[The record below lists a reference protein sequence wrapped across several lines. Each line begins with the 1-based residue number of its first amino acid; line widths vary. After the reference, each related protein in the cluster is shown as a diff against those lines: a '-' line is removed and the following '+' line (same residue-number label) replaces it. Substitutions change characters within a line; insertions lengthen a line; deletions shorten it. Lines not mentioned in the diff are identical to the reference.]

1 MRFYRYLL
9 LPAVCLFC
17 LTCLVAC
24 ENNAPADQL
33 TVVQGTV
40 SSADT
45 GRPLKGVLMTIGA
58 FQRGLFSRPYPVPTS
73 DSVRTDAQGKYA
85 LSFRN
90 AKGLYYAVS
99 LETYN
104 NTRYSGPPR
113 YTFDAN
119 QPADPLL
126 GVGSRE
132 VTVGKTNTVD
142 FKPSELRTVAV
153 RLRNRKTGYQWLD
166 FDYHTLRGNTLDTL
180 AYLRGFYLPAAG
192 VKFRYYNVNAA
203 NQVTKDTVVA
213 LVVQNPSALPPDTLR
228 ATLTF
233 VR

>member
-1 MRFYRYLL
+1 MNLSKLALL
-9 LPAVCLFC
+9 AAVCLFC

-24 ENNAPADQL
+24 TNNAPADQL

-40 SSADT
+40 TSADT
-45 GRPLKGVLMTIGA
+45 GRPLRGVLMTVGA
-58 FQRGLFSRPYPVPTS
+58 FQRGLFGKPYPVPTG
-73 DSVRTDAQGKYA
+73 DSVRTDAQGKYT
-85 LSFRN
+85 LGFRN
-90 AKGLYYAVS
+90 TKGLYYAIS

-104 NTRYSGPPR
+104 NTNYLGPPR
-113 YTFDAN
+113 YTFDGN
-119 QPADPLL
+119 QPVDPLL
-126 GVGSRE
+126 GATSRE

-153 RLRNRKTGYQWLD
+153 RIRNRNTGYQRLD
-166 FDYHTLRGNTLDTL
+166 FDYRTVRGNSLDTV

-203 NQVTKDTVVA
+203 NQLTKDTLVA
-213 LVVQNPSALPPDTLR
+213 LVVQNPTSLAPDTLR